1 MVVKMKKRA
10 VILMTLISVFFIY
23 GRAYCAWGADYL
35 ENAESL
41 LDSSGIN
48 EVGSKVSDEV
58 WELMKELGI
67 KEISVESMIGL
78 APKDFFRVSFALIKQ
93 ELSKPLKS
101 AATVVGIVIIMG
113 IAKALR
119 AGFENDSGKWVEII
133 GSLCAAAA
141 VVVPVTENIKR
152 TSEAISASGDFM
164 ISFVPVYAGIITAN
178 GQPIS
183 AAGYN
188 TALFAAAQVSS
199 SIAKGILVPLVSIFL
214 ALSLVGAAVKEYGL
228 DEIAGSVKSAVCWG
242 LGLILTVFIGI
253 LSLQTFVTASA
264 DGVTVK
270 AAKFVVSSFVPVVG
284 GALSEAY
291 TTAQGCVKLLK
302 STVGSFGIIAV
313 AVMNLPTIINSLLWM
328 AVTKIASV
336 ISGALGAQSAT
347 KALKASNA
355 AVTIL
360 FAINL
365 TFILLMIVSTALMI
379 SVGTR

>member
-1 MVVKMKKRA
+1 MKKRA
-10 VILMTLISVFFIY
+10 VVLIVLVSIFFIY
-23 GRAYCAWGADYL
+23 GRVYSSWALSYL
-35 ENAESL
+35 ENAENL

-48 EVGSKVSDEV
+48 EVGDKVSDEV
-58 WELMKELGI
+58 WELMRELGI
-67 KEISVESMIGL
+67 KEISVESMIRL
-78 APKDFFRVSFALIKQ
+78 APKDFLRVSFALIKQ
-93 ELSKPLKS
+93 EVSKPIKS
-101 AATVVGIVIIMG
+101 AAMVIGIVIIMG
-113 IAKALR
+113 ITKALR
-119 AGFENDSGKWVEII
+119 EGLENEGGKGMEII

-141 VVVPVTENIKR
+141 VVVPVTENITR

-164 ISFVPVYAGIITAN
+164 ISFVPVYSGIITAN

-199 SIAKGILVPLVSIFL
+199 SIANNILVPLVSIFL
-214 ALSLVGAAVKEYGL
+214 ALSLVGAAVSEYGL
-228 DEIAGSVKSAVCWG
+228 DEIAGTVKSAVCWG

-291 TTAQGCVKLLK
+291 NTAQGCVKLLK

-313 AVMNLPTIINSLLWM
+313 AVMNLPTVVNSLLWM

-336 ISGALGAQSAT
+336 ISGAVGAQSAT

-379 SVGTR
+379 SVGTK

>member
-1 MVVKMKKRA
+1 MKKRA
-10 VILMTLISVFFIY
+10 VVLIVLVSIFFIY
-23 GRAYCAWGADYL
+23 GRVYSSWALSYL
-35 ENAESL
+35 ENAENL

-48 EVGSKVSDEV
+48 EVGDKVSDEV
-58 WELMKELGI
+58 WELMRELGI
-67 KEISVESMIGL
+67 KEISVESMIKL
-78 APKDFFRVSFALIKQ
+78 APKDFLRVSFALIKQ
-93 ELSKPLKS
+93 EVSKPIKS
-101 AATVVGIVIIMG
+101 AAMVIGIVIIMG
-113 IAKALR
+113 ITKALR
-119 AGFENDSGKWVEII
+119 EGLENEGGKGMEII

-141 VVVPVTENIKR
+141 VVVPVTENITR

-164 ISFVPVYAGIITAN
+164 ISFVPVYSGIITAN

-199 SIAKGILVPLVSIFL
+199 SIANNILVPLVSIFL
-214 ALSLVGAAVKEYGL
+214 ALSLVGAAVSEYGL
-228 DEIAGSVKSAVCWG
+228 DEIAGTVKSAVCWG

-291 TTAQGCVKLLK
+291 NTAQGCVKLLK

-313 AVMNLPTIINSLLWM
+313 AVMNLPTVVNSLLWM

-336 ISGALGAQSAT
+336 ISGAVGAQSAT

-379 SVGTR
+379 SVGTK